1 MIREETPAVVSSSS
15 LLQYY
20 LIELDGKVLTI
31 SCNRSRGFNTFVL
44 LSIYLGLF
52 RLFRHTDRHA
62 RVQVHSTVIDQHP
75 LGLIHKHTRVRGDSA
90 SSPTLS
96 LDQHSKPRVTVKRG
110 VKPSRA
116 ESKESGHTDL
126 GPGSALRAISIGID

>member
-1 MIREETPAVVSSSS
+1 MIREETPAVVLSSS

-20 LIELDGKVLTI
+20 LVELDGKVLTI

-52 RLFRHTDRHA
+52 HLFRHTDCHA
-62 RVQVHSTVIDQHP
+62 REQVHSTVIDQHP
-75 LGLIHKHTRVRGDSA
+75 LGLIHKHHRVRGAPVQPRATIPLALPRCLWISA
-90 SSPTLS
+90 LS
-96 LDQHSKPRVTVKRG
+96 HVLKRG
-110 VKPSRA
+110 MKPSRP

-126 GPGSALRAISIGID
+126 GPELVLF